1 MVDPENYDLKTDD
14 GKVETYVYDR
24 MTYDS
29 DGNVVKEMD
38 AKGYLS
44 GADDNSRCGTLYS
57 YNLTGWLVEKK
68 VPLKKENVGYL

>member
-1 MVDPENYDLKTDD
+1 
-14 GKVETYVYDR
+14 

-44 GADDNSRCGTLYS
+44 GADDNSRYGTLYS
-57 YNLTGWLVEKK
+57 YNLAG
-68 VPLKKENVGYL
+68 